1 MEPLSKSLEE
11 NLDWL
16 KSSFGNTAD
25 CYTKKIRIAGVE
37 CAICLMEGLGN
48 LEKTWELL
56 LKRIGIQPLLGMNG
70 EKLFSYIME
79 KSDYPT
85 DKLPVESR
93 EDLVFRLTAGM
104 TVILLD
110 GYDKGFSLTT
120 QAMAYRSV
128 SAPSTEGNVLGS
140 QEGFTELVRVNVS
153 LIRRLIRTT
162 DLCVEYAQ
170 LGQRTR
176 TEYALCY
183 NQKLVPPKLLE
194 ETKEKLEKVKLPFLL
209 DSAYLIPFLRRG
221 PFHLFSGMGNTERP
235 AVAAAK
241 LCEGKIIILVNGS
254 PFALILPTFFAEHF
268 ESLDDYST
276 TALFASTIR
285 LLKYTGFFLAIL
297 LPAVYVMAVRFLPE
311 ALPYQ
316 LLTTIAK
323 GEADTPF
330 PITMEMLMVLVVLEI
345 IREAGLRMPKQLGHS
360 VSLVAAVIIGDTAV
374 KAGIMSV
381 PVIAVAAIAAIATYV
396 IPSLYEQVTMLRFGF
411 VLLGGYLGVAGL
423 AAGLFVLVAM
433 VCGDAQ
439 GYPYSYPIVPWDK
452 GMVRDGIFRSSWKVL
467 AKNDYSLRDI
477 KQEDRH

>member
-1 MEPLSKSLEE
+1 MEPLSKSLQE

-16 KSSFGNTAD
+16 TTSFGNTAD
-25 CYTKKIRIAGVE
+25 CYTKKMRIAGVD
-37 CAICLMEGLGN
+37 CAVCLLDGLGN
-48 LEKTWELL
+48 LEKTWEML

-70 EKLFSYIME
+70 EKLLAYIME

-85 DKLPVESR
+85 EKTPIEDR
-93 EDLVFRLTAGM
+93 EDLIFRLTAGM

-110 GYDKGFSLTT
+110 GSSKAIALGT
-120 QAMAYRSV
+120 QVMPYRAIA
-128 SAPSTEGNVLGS
+128 APSTEGNVRGS
-140 QEGFTELVRVNVS
+140 QEAFTELLRVNVS

-170 LGQRTR
+170 MGQRSR

-183 NQKLVPPKLLE
+183 NQKLVPPALLKRTR
-194 ETKEKLEKVKLPFLL
+194 ETLQRVQIPFLL
-209 DSAYLIPFLRRG
+209 DSAYLVPFLRRG

-241 LCEGKIIILVNGS
+241 LCEGKVVILVNGS
-254 PFALILPTFFAEHF
+254 PFALVLPTFFAEHF

-285 LLKYTGFFLAIL
+285 LVKYIAFFLAIL

-316 LLTTIAK
+316 LLTIIAK

-330 PITMEMLMVLVVLEI
+330 PITLEMLLVLVVLEI

-360 VSLVAAVIIGDTAV
+360 VTLVAAVIIGDTAV

-381 PVIAVAAIAAIATYV
+381 PVITVAAIAAIAMYV
-396 IPSLYEQVTMLRFGF
+396 IPSLYEQITLLRLGF
-411 VLLGGYLGVAGL
+411 LLLAGYLGVAGL
-423 AAGLFVLVAM
+423 AAGLFFLAVM
-433 VCGDAQ
+433 ICGDTQ
-439 GYPYSYPIVPWDK
+439 GYPYTFPIVPWSRSI
-452 GMVRDGIFRSSWKVL
+452 VRDGVFRSSWRVL
-467 AKNDYSLRDI
+467 ARNDYTLRDVD
-477 KQEDRH
+477 QEEMP